1 MSVLKLL
8 IINGPNL
15 NLLGTREPEVYGS
28 ETLEEIQKE
37 TSLWAKSKNVETEW
51 FQSNIEG
58 EIVSKIQN
66 ARDENFD
73 GLIINPAA
81 YSHTSV
87 AILDALTLFE
97 KPIIEVHI
105 SNTNLREEFR
115 KIKITARASTSLLEG
130 FGKKGYILAIESFL

>member
-15 NLLGTREPEVYGS
+15 NLLGSREPEIYGS
-28 ETLEEIQKE
+28 DTLEDIQKE
-37 TSLWAKSKNVETEW
+37 TSLWADSKGVETKW

-58 EIVSKIQN
+58 EIVSEIQK
-66 ARDENFD
+66 ARKENYD

-97 KPIIEVHI
+97 RPIIEVHI
-105 SNTNLREEFR
+105 SNTNNREDFR
-115 KIKITARASTSLLEG
+115 QVKLTAKASTSILEG

>member
-1 MSVLKLL
+1 MSSLKLL

-15 NLLGTREPEVYGS
+15 NLLGSREPEIYGS
-28 ETLEEIQKE
+28 DRLEDIENET
-37 TSLWAKSKNVETEW
+37 TTWAKSKNVETVW

-58 EIVSKIQN
+58 EIVSKIQE
-66 ARDENFD
+66 AREGSFD

-105 SNTNLREEFR
+105 SNTNIREEFR
-115 KIKITARASTSLLEG
+115 KNKLTARASTSLLEG
-130 FGKKGYILAIESFL
+130 FGKKGYILAIQSFL